1 MNGEKP
7 YDFVPF
13 PKRRPNREKGA
24 GQDKLN
30 PCLLSGTLEL
40 TLRTLTPVHVGSG
53 YSDFIKAGN
62 QEYLAALQASKPV
75 READAVRRR
84 YLIPGSSIKGAV
96 RSIVEA
102 ITRSCVRVTRVKTQ
116 LIPDEYA
123 PCDRRKEYKRSD
135 GKKEL
140 CLACRLFG
148 AQDYQGHV
156 RFEDA
161 VAQEGFVPVVGTPP
175 LWSPLGGGEDAKRYK
190 RHGEL
195 PQRYLDDTTRKAR
208 GRKFY
213 YHRSVPSNEQTRREF
228 DMRMCIESGAELPLR
243 IHFLNLSEAELGVL
257 LTALGQ
263 HPDHR
268 FPIKL
273 GGGKPVGL
281 GSVQII
287 LNRVTLLQGADA
299 LKATGRLGQSQ
310 TLVGDALDKFTTR
323 CAQAADKLDKLIDG
337 DALGKL
343 KTILKEAGLQET
355 APADPY

>member
-1 MNGEKP
+1 MNGEKT

-13 PKRRPNREKGA
+13 PKRRPDRKKGA

-40 TLRTLTPVHVGSG
+40 TLHTLTPVHVGLG
-53 YSDFIKAGN
+53 YSDFIKTGN
-62 QEYLAALQASKPV
+62 QEYFAALQASKPV

-102 ITRSCVRVTRVKTQ
+102 ITRSCIRITQ
-116 LIPDEYA
+116 GRHRPYIPQGYGGCMSVND
-123 PCDRRKEYKRSD
+123 
-135 GKKEL
+135 L
-140 CLACRLFG
+140 CIACRLFG

-156 RFEDA
+156 SFEDA
-161 VAQEGFVPVVGTPP
+161 VAPKGSLVLLGTPL
-175 LWSPLGGGEDAKRYK
+175 LWTPARGGRG
-190 RHGEL
+190 L
-195 PQRYLDDTTRKAR
+195 PPRYLQGNQAR

-213 YHRSVPSNEQTRREF
+213 RHARPPSGVDPRA
-228 DMRMCIESGAELPLR
+228 CIKSGAELPLR

-257 LTALGQ
+257 LTALGL
-263 HPDHR
+263 HPDHP

-287 LNRVTLLQGADA
+287 LNRVTLLQGVDA
-299 LKATGRLGQSQ
+299 LKATGRLGQAK
-310 TLVGDALDKFTTR
+310 TLAGDDLNDFLTQ
-323 CAQAADKLDKLIDG
+323 CANAANTLIDG
-337 DALGKL
+337 DALGEL
-343 KTILKEAGLQET
+343 KTILDEAGLRET
-355 APADPY
+355 APANPY

>member
-13 PKRRPNREKGA
+13 PKERPDRKQGA

-40 TLRTLTPVHVGSG
+40 TLRTLTPVHVGLG

-84 YLIPGSSIKGAV
+84 YLIPGSSLKGAV

-102 ITRSCVRVTRVKTQ
+102 ITRSCIRITQ
-116 LIPDEYA
+116 SRHRPYIPQGYGGCMSVND
-123 PCDRRKEYKRSD
+123 
-135 GKKEL
+135 L
-140 CLACRLFG
+140 CIACRLFG

-156 RFEDA
+156 SFEDA
-161 VAQEGFVPVVGTPP
+161 VAPKGSLVLLGTPL
-175 LWSPLGGGEDAKRYK
+175 LWTPARGG
-190 RHGEL
+190 HGL
-195 PQRYLDDTTRKAR
+195 PPRYLERDRAK

-213 YHRSVPSNEQTRREF
+213 RHARPPSGVDPRA
-228 DMRMCIESGAELPLR
+228 CIKSGAELPLR
-243 IHFLNLSEAELGVL
+243 IHFLNLSETELGVL

-263 HPDHR
+263 HPDHP

-281 GSVQII
+281 GSVQVKCQRI
-287 LNRVTLLQGADA
+287 NLLQGADA

-323 CAQAADKLDKLIDG
+323 CAQAADELIDG
-337 DALGKL
+337 DALGEL
-343 KTILKEAGLQET
+343 EAILDEAGLRET

>member
-1 MNGEKP
+1 MNGKKP

-13 PKRRPNREKGA
+13 PKRRPYRKQGA

-40 TLRTLTPVHVGSG
+40 TLHTLTPVHVGLG

-62 QEYLAALQASKPV
+62 QEYLAALQASKLV

-102 ITRSCVRVTRVKTQ
+102 ITCSCIRITQ
-116 LIPDEYA
+116 DRTQGRHRPYIPQGYSGCMSVND
-123 PCDRRKEYKRSD
+123 
-135 GKKEL
+135 L
-140 CLACRLFG
+140 CIACRLFG

-156 RFEDA
+156 SFEDA
-161 VAQEGFVPVVGTPP
+161 VAPKGSLVLLDTPL
-175 LWSPLGGGEDAKRYK
+175 LWTPARGG
-190 RHGEL
+190 HGL
-195 PQRYLDDTTRKAR
+195 PPRYLQGNQAR

-213 YHRSVPSNEQTRREF
+213 RHARPPSGADLRA
-228 DMRMCIESGAELPLR
+228 CIKSDAELPLR

-257 LTALGQ
+257 LTALGL
-263 HPDHR
+263 HPKHP

-287 LNRVTLLQGADA
+287 LNRVTLLQGVDA

-343 KTILKEAGLQET
+343 KTILGEAGLQEI

>member
-13 PKRRPNREKGA
+13 PKERPDREKGA
-24 GQDKLN
+24 GQDKLDAR
-30 PCLLSGTLEL
+30 LLSGTLEL
-40 TLRTLTPVHVGSG
+40 TLHTLTPVHVGLG

-62 QEYLAALQASKPV
+62 QEYLAALQASKPI
-75 READAVRRR
+75 REEGTTRRR

-102 ITRSCVRVTRVKTQ
+102 ITRSCIRITQ
-116 LIPDEYA
+116 GRHRPYIPQGYGGCMSVND
-123 PCDRRKEYKRSD
+123 
-135 GKKEL
+135 L
-140 CLACRLFG
+140 CIACRLFG

-156 RFEDA
+156 SFEDA
-161 VAQEGFVPVVGTPP
+161 VAPRGSLVLLGTPL
-175 LWSPLGGGEDAKRYK
+175 LWTPARGGRG
-190 RHGEL
+190 L
-195 PQRYLDDTTRKAR
+195 PPRYLERDRAK

-213 YHRSVPSNEQTRREF
+213 RHARPP
-228 DMRMCIESGAELPLR
+228 SGADPRACIKSDAKLPLR

-257 LTALGQ
+257 FTALGL
-263 HPDHR
+263 HPDHP

-281 GSVQII
+281 GSVQVIPQRI
-287 LNRVTLLQGADA
+287 NLLQGADA

-323 CAQAADKLDKLIDG
+323 CAQAADKLIDG
-337 DALGKL
+337 DALGEL
-343 KTILKEAGLQET
+343 ESILGEAGLQET

>member
-13 PKRRPNREKGA
+13 PKRRPDRKKGA
-24 GQDKLN
+24 GQDKLDAR
-30 PCLLSGTLEL
+30 LLSGTLEL
-40 TLRTLTPVHVGSG
+40 TLRTLTPVHVGLG
-53 YSDFIKAGN
+53 YSDFVTAGN

-84 YLIPGSSIKGAV
+84 YLIPGSSLKGAV

-102 ITRSCVRVTRVKTQ
+102 ITRSCIRITQ
-116 LIPDEYA
+116 GKHRPYIPQGYGGCMSVD
-123 PCDRRKEYKRSD
+123 D
-135 GKKEL
+135 L
-140 CLACRLFG
+140 CIACRLFG

-156 RFEDA
+156 SFEDA
-161 VAQEGFVPVVGTPP
+161 VAPKGSLVLLGTPL
-175 LWSPLGGGEDAKRYK
+175 LWTPARGGRG
-190 RHGEL
+190 L
-195 PQRYLDDTTRKAR
+195 PPRYLERDRAK

-213 YHRSVPSNEQTRREF
+213 RHARPPSGVDPRA
-228 DMRMCIESGAELPLR
+228 CIKSGAELPLR

-281 GSVQII
+281 GSVQVIPQRI
-287 LNRVTLLQGADA
+287 NLLQGADA
-299 LKATGRLGQSQ
+299 LKATGRLGQAK
-310 TLVGDALDKFTTR
+310 TLAGDDLNDFLTQ
-323 CAQAADKLDKLIDG
+323 CANAADKLIDG

-343 KTILKEAGLQET
+343 KTILDKAGLRET

>member
-13 PKRRPNREKGA
+13 PKRRPDRKKGA
-24 GQDKLN
+24 GQDKLDAR
-30 PCLLSGTLEL
+30 LLSGTLEL
-40 TLRTLTPVHVGSG
+40 TLHTLTPVHVGLG

-75 READAVRRR
+75 REEGTTRRR
-84 YLIPGSSIKGAV
+84 YLIPGSSLKGAV
-96 RSIVEA
+96 RSLVEA
-102 ITRSCVRVTRVKTQ
+102 ITRSCIRITQ
-116 LIPDEYA
+116 GRHRPYIPQGYGGCMSVD
-123 PCDRRKEYKRSD
+123 D
-135 GKKEL
+135 L
-140 CLACRLFG
+140 CIACRLFG

-156 RFEDA
+156 SFEDA
-161 VAQEGFVPVVGTPP
+161 VAPKGSLVLLGTPL
-175 LWSPLGGGEDAKRYK
+175 LWTPARGGRG
-190 RHGEL
+190 L
-195 PQRYLDDTTRKAR
+195 PPRYLQGNQAR

-213 YHRSVPSNEQTRREF
+213 RHASPPSGVDPRA
-228 DMRMCIESGAELPLR
+228 CIKSGAELPLR

-263 HPDHR
+263 HPDHP

-287 LNRVTLLQGADA
+287 LNRVTLLQGVDA

-323 CAQAADKLDKLIDG
+323 CAQAADKLIDG

-343 KTILKEAGLQET
+343 KTILGEARLQET

>member
-13 PKRRPNREKGA
+13 PKERPDRKQGA

-40 TLRTLTPVHVGSG
+40 TLHTLTPVHVGSG
-53 YSDFIKAGN
+53 YSDFIKADDR
-62 QEYLAALQASKPV
+62 EYLAALQASKPV
-75 READAVRRR
+75 REDDTTRRR

-102 ITRSCVRVTRVKTQ
+102 ITRSCIRITQ
-116 LIPDEYA
+116 GRHRPYIPQGYGG
-123 PCDRRKEYKRSD
+123 CMSVNN
-135 GKKEL
+135 L
-140 CLACRLFG
+140 CIACRLFG

-156 RFEDA
+156 SFEDA
-161 VAQEGFVPVVGTPP
+161 VAPKGSLVLLGTPL
-175 LWSPLGGGEDAKRYK
+175 LWTPARGGRG
-190 RHGEL
+190 L
-195 PQRYLDDTTRKAR
+195 PPRYLERDRAK

-213 YHRSVPSNEQTRREF
+213 RHARPPSGVDPRA
-228 DMRMCIESGAELPLR
+228 CIKSGAELPLR

-257 LTALGQ
+257 LTALGL
-263 HPDHR
+263 HPKHP

-281 GSVQII
+281 GSVQIVCRQI
-287 LNRVTLLQGADA
+287 TLLQGADS

-323 CAQAADKLDKLIDG
+323 CAQAADKLIDG
-337 DALGKL
+337 DALGAL
-343 KTILKEAGLQET
+343 ESILDKAGLEET

>member
-13 PKRRPNREKGA
+13 PKRRPYRQKGA

-62 QEYLAALQASKPV
+62 QEYLAALQASKPI
-75 READAVRRR
+75 REDGTTRRR

-96 RSIVEA
+96 RSLVEA
-102 ITRSCVRVTRVKTQ
+102 ITRSCIRITQ
-116 LIPDEYA
+116 GRHRPYIPQGYGGCMSVND
-123 PCDRRKEYKRSD
+123 
-135 GKKEL
+135 L
-140 CLACRLFG
+140 CIACRLFG

-156 RFEDA
+156 SFEDA
-161 VAQEGFVPVVGTPP
+161 VAPKGSLVLLGTPL
-175 LWSPLGGGEDAKRYK
+175 LWTPARGGRG
-190 RHGEL
+190 L
-195 PQRYLDDTTRKAR
+195 PPRYLQGNQAR
-208 GRKFY
+208 GRKFFR
-213 YHRSVPSNEQTRREF
+213 HARPPSGVDPRA
-228 DMRMCIESGAELPLR
+228 CIKSGAELPLR

-257 LTALGQ
+257 LTALGL
-263 HPDHR
+263 HPSHP

-281 GSVQII
+281 GSVQVVCRQI
-287 LNRVTLLQGADA
+287 TLLQGADS

-337 DALGKL
+337 DALGAL
-343 KTILKEAGLQET
+343 ESILYKAGLEET

>member
-13 PKRRPNREKGA
+13 PKERPDRKQGA

-30 PCLLSGTLEL
+30 PRLLSGTLEL
-40 TLRTLTPVHVGSG
+40 TLHTLTPVHVGLG
-53 YSDFIKAGN
+53 YSDFIKAGDR
-62 QEYLAALQASKPV
+62 EYLAALQASKPV

-102 ITRSCVRVTRVKTQ
+102 ITRSCIRITQ
-116 LIPDEYA
+116 GRHRPYIPQGYGGCMSVND
-123 PCDRRKEYKRSD
+123 
-135 GKKEL
+135 L
-140 CLACRLFG
+140 CIACRLFG

-156 RFEDA
+156 SFEDA
-161 VAQEGFVPVVGTPP
+161 VAPKGSLVLLGTPL
-175 LWSPLGGGEDAKRYK
+175 LWTPARGGRG
-190 RHGEL
+190 L
-195 PQRYLDDTTRKAR
+195 PPRYLQGNQAR

-213 YHRSVPSNEQTRREF
+213 RHARPPSGVDPRA
-228 DMRMCIESGAELPLR
+228 CIKSGAELPLR

-287 LNRVTLLQGADA
+287 LNRVTLLQGVDA
-299 LKATGRLGQSQ
+299 LKATGRLGQAR
-310 TLVGDALDKFTTR
+310 TLEGSDLNAFIER
-323 CAQAADKLDKLIDG
+323 CANAANTLIDN
-337 DALGKL
+337 DALGEL
-343 KTILKEAGLQET
+343 KTILDEAGLRET

>member
-13 PKRRPNREKGA
+13 PKERPDRKQGA

-30 PCLLSGTLEL
+30 PRLLSGTLEL
-40 TLRTLTPVHVGSG
+40 TLHTLTPVHVGSG
-53 YSDFIKAGN
+53 YSDFIKAGDR
-62 QEYLAALQASKPV
+62 EYLAALQASKPV

-102 ITRSCVRVTRVKTQ
+102 ITRSCIRITQ
-116 LIPDEYA
+116 GRHRPYIPQGYGGCMSVND
-123 PCDRRKEYKRSD
+123 
-135 GKKEL
+135 L
-140 CLACRLFG
+140 CIACRLFG

-156 RFEDA
+156 SFEDA
-161 VAQEGFVPVVGTPP
+161 VAPKGSLVLLGTPL
-175 LWSPLGGGEDAKRYK
+175 LWTPARGGRG
-190 RHGEL
+190 L
-195 PQRYLDDTTRKAR
+195 PPRYLQGNQAR

-213 YHRSVPSNEQTRREF
+213 RHASPPSGVDPRA
-228 DMRMCIESGAELPLR
+228 CIKSGAELPLR

-287 LNRVTLLQGADA
+287 LNRVTMLQGADA
-299 LKATGRLGQSQ
+299 LKATGRLGQAR
-310 TLVGDALDKFTTR
+310 TLEGSDLNAFIER
-323 CAQAADKLDKLIDG
+323 CANAANTLTDN
-337 DALGKL
+337 DALGEL
-343 KTILKEAGLQET
+343 KTILDEAGLRET

>member
-7 YDFVPF
+7 YDLVPF
-13 PKRRPNREKGA
+13 PKRRPDRKKGA

-40 TLRTLTPVHVGSG
+40 TLRTLTPVHVGLG
-53 YSDFIKAGN
+53 YSDFIKAGD

-102 ITRSCVRVTRVKTQ
+102 ITRSCIRITQ
-116 LIPDEYA
+116 GRHRPYIPQGYGGCMSVND
-123 PCDRRKEYKRSD
+123 
-135 GKKEL
+135 L
-140 CLACRLFG
+140 CIACRLFG

-156 RFEDA
+156 SFEDA
-161 VAQEGFVPVVGTPP
+161 VAPKGSLVLLGTPL
-175 LWSPLGGGEDAKRYK
+175 LWTPARGGRG
-190 RHGEL
+190 L
-195 PQRYLDDTTRKAR
+195 PPRYLQGNQAR

-213 YHRSVPSNEQTRREF
+213 RHARPPSGVDPRA
-228 DMRMCIESGAELPLR
+228 CIKSDAELPLR

-287 LNRVTLLQGADA
+287 LNRVTLLQGVDA
-299 LKATGRLGQSQ
+299 LKATGRLGQAK
-310 TLVGDALDKFTTR
+310 TLAGDDLNDFLTQCANAANALIDGDAL
-323 CAQAADKLDKLIDG
+323 IDN

>member
-13 PKRRPNREKGA
+13 PKERPDRKQGA

-30 PCLLSGTLEL
+30 PRLLSGTLEL
-40 TLRTLTPVHVGSG
+40 TLRTLTPVHVGLG
-53 YSDFIKAGN
+53 YIDFIKAGN
-62 QEYLAALQASKPV
+62 QEYLAALQASKPI
-75 READAVRRR
+75 REDSTTRRR

-156 RFEDA
+156 SFEDA
-161 VAQEGFVPVVGTPP
+161 VAQEGFAPVVGTPP
-175 LWSPLGGGEDAKRYK
+175 LWSPLGGSEDAKRYK
-190 RHGEL
+190 RDGEL

-228 DMRMCIESGAELPLR
+228 DMRMCIKSGAELPLR
-243 IHFLNLSEAELGVL
+243 IHFLNLSEAELGIL
-257 LTALGQ
+257 LTALGL
-263 HPDHR
+263 HPKHP

-281 GSVQII
+281 GSVQVVCQRI
-287 LNRVTLLQGADA
+287 TLLQGADA
-299 LKATGRLGQSQ
+299 FKATGRLGQAK
-310 TLVGDALDKFTTR
+310 TLAGDDLSDFLTQ
-323 CAQAADKLDKLIDG
+323 CADAANTLIDG
-337 DALGKL
+337 DALGEL
-343 KTILKEAGLQET
+343 KTILDEAGLRET

>member
-13 PKRRPNREKGA
+13 PKERPDRKQGA

-40 TLRTLTPVHVGSG
+40 TLHTLTPVHVGSG
-53 YSDFIKAGN
+53 YSDFIKADDR
-62 QEYLAALQASKPV
+62 EYLAALQASKPV
-75 READAVRRR
+75 REDDTTCRR
-84 YLIPGSSIKGAV
+84 YLVPGSSIKGAV

-102 ITRSCVRVTRVKTQ
+102 ITRSCIRITQ
-116 LIPDEYA
+116 GRHRPYIPQGYGG
-123 PCDRRKEYKRSD
+123 CMSVNN
-135 GKKEL
+135 L
-140 CLACRLFG
+140 CIACRLFG

-156 RFEDA
+156 SFEDA
-161 VAQEGFVPVVGTPP
+161 VAPKGSLVLLGTPL
-175 LWSPLGGGEDAKRYK
+175 LWTPARGGRG
-190 RHGEL
+190 L
-195 PQRYLDDTTRKAR
+195 PPRYLERDRAK

-213 YHRSVPSNEQTRREF
+213 RHARPPSGVDPRA
-228 DMRMCIESGAELPLR
+228 CIKSGAELPLR

-257 LTALGQ
+257 LTALGL
-263 HPDHR
+263 HPKHP

-281 GSVQII
+281 GSVQIVCRQI
-287 LNRVTLLQGADA
+287 TLLQGADS

-323 CAQAADKLDKLIDG
+323 CAQAADKLIDG
-337 DALGKL
+337 DALGAL
-343 KTILKEAGLQET
+343 ESILDKAGLEET

>member
-40 TLRTLTPVHVGSG
+40 TLRTLTPVHVGLG
-53 YSDFIKAGN
+53 YSDFIKAGD

-75 READAVRRR
+75 REDDTTRRR

-102 ITRSCVRVTRVKTQ
+102 ITRSCIRITQ
-116 LIPDEYA
+116 SRHRPYIPQGYGGCMSVND
-123 PCDRRKEYKRSD
+123 
-135 GKKEL
+135 L
-140 CLACRLFG
+140 CIACRLFG

-156 RFEDA
+156 SFEDA
-161 VAQEGFVPVVGTPP
+161 VAPKGSLVLLGTPL
-175 LWSPLGGGEDAKRYK
+175 LWTPARGGRG
-190 RHGEL
+190 L
-195 PQRYLDDTTRKAR
+195 PPRYLERDRAK

-213 YHRSVPSNEQTRREF
+213 RHARPPSGADPRA
-228 DMRMCIESGAELPLR
+228 CIKSGAELPLR

-287 LNRVTLLQGADA
+287 LNRVTLLQGVDA

-323 CAQAADKLDKLIDG
+323 CAQAADKLIDG
-337 DALGKL
+337 DALGEL
-343 KTILKEAGLQET
+343 EAILDEEGLRET

>member
-13 PKRRPNREKGA
+13 PKERPYRQKGA
-24 GQDKLN
+24 GQDKLDAR
-30 PCLLSGTLEL
+30 LLSGTLEL
-40 TLRTLTPVHVGSG
+40 TLRTLTPVHVGLG
-53 YSDFIKAGN
+53 YSDFVTAGN

-102 ITRSCVRVTRVKTQ
+102 ITRSCIRITQ
-116 LIPDEYA
+116 GRHRPYIPQGYGGCMSVND
-123 PCDRRKEYKRSD
+123 
-135 GKKEL
+135 L
-140 CLACRLFG
+140 CIACRLFG

-156 RFEDA
+156 SFEDA
-161 VAQEGFVPVVGTPP
+161 VAPKGSLVLLGTPL
-175 LWSPLGGGEDAKRYK
+175 LWTPARGGRG
-190 RHGEL
+190 L
-195 PQRYLDDTTRKAR
+195 PPRYLQGNQAR

-213 YHRSVPSNEQTRREF
+213 RHARPPSGVDPRA
-228 DMRMCIESGAELPLR
+228 CIKSGAELPLR

-281 GSVQII
+281 GSVQVIPQRI
-287 LNRVTLLQGADA
+287 NLLQGADA
-299 LKATGRLGQSQ
+299 LKATGRLGQAR
-310 TLVGDALDKFTTR
+310 TLEGSDLNAFIER
-323 CAQAADKLDKLIDG
+323 CANAANTLIDN
-337 DALGKL
+337 DALGEL
-343 KTILKEAGLQET
+343 KTILDEAGLRET

>member
-102 ITRSCVRVTRVKTQ
+102 ITCSCIRITQ
-116 LIPDEYA
+116 DRTQGRHRPYIPQGYSGCMSVND
-123 PCDRRKEYKRSD
+123 
-135 GKKEL
+135 L
-140 CLACRLFG
+140 CIACRLFG

-156 RFEDA
+156 SFEDA
-161 VAQEGFVPVVGTPP
+161 VAPKGSLVSLRTPL
-175 LWSPLGGGEDAKRYK
+175 LWTPARGGRG
-190 RHGEL
+190 L
-195 PQRYLDDTTRKAR
+195 PPRYLQGNQAR

-213 YHRSVPSNEQTRREF
+213 RHARPASGADPRA
-228 DMRMCIESGAELPLR
+228 CIKSDAELPLR

-263 HPDHR
+263 HPDYR

-281 GSVQII
+281 GSVQVVCRQI
-287 LNRVTLLQGADA
+287 TLLQGADS
-299 LKATGRLGQSQ
+299 LKATGRLGQAK
-310 TLVGDALDKFTTR
+310 TLAGDDLNDFLTQ
-323 CAQAADKLDKLIDG
+323 CANAANALIDG

>member
-40 TLRTLTPVHVGSG
+40 TLHTLTPVHVGLG
-53 YSDFIKAGN
+53 YSDFIKTGN
-62 QEYLAALQASKPV
+62 QEYFAALQASKPV

-102 ITRSCVRVTRVKTQ
+102 ITCSCIRITQ
-116 LIPDEYA
+116 DRTQGRHRPYIPQGYSGCMSVND
-123 PCDRRKEYKRSD
+123 
-135 GKKEL
+135 L
-140 CLACRLFG
+140 CIACRLFG

-156 RFEDA
+156 SFEDA
-161 VAQEGFVPVVGTPP
+161 VAPKGSLVSLRTPL
-175 LWSPLGGGEDAKRYK
+175 LWTPARGG
-190 RHGEL
+190 HGL
-195 PQRYLDDTTRKAR
+195 PPRYLQGNQAR

-213 YHRSVPSNEQTRREF
+213 RHARPPTGADPRA
-228 DMRMCIESGAELPLR
+228 CIKSGAELPLR
-243 IHFLNLSEAELGVL
+243 IHFLNLSEAELGIL

-281 GSVQII
+281 GSMQII

-299 LKATGRLGQSQ
+299 LKATGRLGQAH
-310 TLVGDALDKFTTR
+310 TLVGSDLNAFLQR
-323 CAQAADKLDKLIDG
+323 CANAANALIDN
-337 DALGKL
+337 DALGEL
-343 KTILKEAGLQET
+343 KTILDEAGLRET

>member
-24 GQDKLN
+24 GQNKLN

-40 TLRTLTPVHVGSG
+40 TLRTLTPVHVGLG

-102 ITRSCVRVTRVKTQ
+102 ITRSCIRITQ
-116 LIPDEYA
+116 GRHRPYIPQGYGGCMSVND
-123 PCDRRKEYKRSD
+123 
-135 GKKEL
+135 L
-140 CLACRLFG
+140 CIACRLFG

-156 RFEDA
+156 SFEDA
-161 VAQEGFVPVVGTPP
+161 VAPKGSLVLLGTPL
-175 LWSPLGGGEDAKRYK
+175 LWTPARGGRG
-190 RHGEL
+190 L
-195 PQRYLDDTTRKAR
+195 PPRYLERDRAK

-213 YHRSVPSNEQTRREF
+213 RHARPASGADPRA
-228 DMRMCIESGAELPLR
+228 CIKSGAELPLR

-257 LTALGQ
+257 LTALGL
-263 HPDHR
+263 HPDHP

-281 GSVQII
+281 GSVQVIPQRI
-287 LNRVTLLQGADA
+287 NLLQGADA

-323 CAQAADKLDKLIDG
+323 CAQAADKLIDG
-337 DALGKL
+337 DALGEL
-343 KTILKEAGLQET
+343 ESILGEAGLRET

>member
-13 PKRRPNREKGA
+13 PKGRPDRKKGA

-53 YSDFIKAGN
+53 YSDFIKADN

-156 RFEDA
+156 SFEDA
-161 VAQEGFVPVVGTPP
+161 VAPKGSLVLLGTPL
-175 LWSPLGGGEDAKRYK
+175 LWTPARGG
-190 RHGEL
+190 HGL
-195 PQRYLDDTTRKAR
+195 PPRYLERDRAK

-213 YHRSVPSNEQTRREF
+213 RHARPPSGVDPRA
-228 DMRMCIESGAELPLR
+228 CIKSGAELPLR
-243 IHFLNLSEAELGVL
+243 IHFLNLSEAELGIL

-263 HPDHR
+263 HPDHP

-287 LNRVTLLQGADA
+287 LNRVTLLQGVDA
-299 LKATGRLGQSQ
+299 LKATGRLGQAK
-310 TLVGDALDKFTTR
+310 TLAGDDLNDFLTQ
-323 CAQAADKLDKLIDG
+323 CANAADELIDG
-337 DALGKL
+337 DALGEL
-343 KTILKEAGLQET
+343 ESILGEAGLRET

>member
-13 PKRRPNREKGA
+13 PKRRPDREKGA

-40 TLRTLTPVHVGSG
+40 TLHTLTPVHVGLG
-53 YSDFIKAGN
+53 YSDFIKAGD

-84 YLIPGSSIKGAV
+84 YLIPGSSLKGAV

-102 ITRSCVRVTRVKTQ
+102 ITRSCIRITQ
-116 LIPDEYA
+116 SRHRPYIPQGYGGCMSVND
-123 PCDRRKEYKRSD
+123 
-135 GKKEL
+135 L
-140 CLACRLFG
+140 CIACRLFG

-156 RFEDA
+156 SFEDA
-161 VAQEGFVPVVGTPP
+161 VAPKGSLVLLGTPL
-175 LWSPLGGGEDAKRYK
+175 LWTPARGG
-190 RHGEL
+190 HGL
-195 PQRYLDDTTRKAR
+195 PPRYLQGNQAR

-213 YHRSVPSNEQTRREF
+213 RHARPPSGVDPRA
-228 DMRMCIESGAELPLR
+228 CIKSGAELPLR

-257 LTALGQ
+257 LTALGL
-263 HPDHR
+263 HPKHP

-287 LNRVTLLQGADA
+287 LNRVTLLQGVDA
-299 LKATGRLGQSQ
+299 LKATGRLGQAR
-310 TLVGDALDKFTTR
+310 TLEGSDLNAFIER
-323 CAQAADKLDKLIDG
+323 CANAANTLIDN
-337 DALGKL
+337 DALGAL
-343 KTILKEAGLQET
+343 ESILDKAGLEET

>member
-13 PKRRPNREKGA
+13 PKERPYREKGA
-24 GQDKLN
+24 GQDKLDAR
-30 PCLLSGTLEL
+30 LLSGTLEL
-40 TLRTLTPVHVGSG
+40 TLRTLTPVHVGLG
-53 YSDFIKAGN
+53 YSDFIKAGDR
-62 QEYLAALQASKPV
+62 EYLAALQASKPV

-96 RSIVEA
+96 RSLVEA
-102 ITRSCVRVTRVKTQ
+102 ITRSCIRITQ
-116 LIPDEYA
+116 GRHRPYIPQGYGGCMSVND
-123 PCDRRKEYKRSD
+123 
-135 GKKEL
+135 L
-140 CLACRLFG
+140 CIACRLFG

-156 RFEDA
+156 SFEDA
-161 VAQEGFVPVVGTPP
+161 VAPRGSLVLLGTPL
-175 LWSPLGGGEDAKRYK
+175 LWTPARGGRG
-190 RHGEL
+190 L
-195 PQRYLDDTTRKAR
+195 PPRYLERDRAK

-213 YHRSVPSNEQTRREF
+213 RHASPPSGVDPRA
-228 DMRMCIESGAELPLR
+228 CIKSGAELPLR

-281 GSVQII
+281 GSVQVIPQRI
-287 LNRVTLLQGADA
+287 NLLQGADA
-299 LKATGRLGQSQ
+299 LKATGRLGQAK
-310 TLVGDALDKFTTR
+310 TLAGDDLNDFLTQ
-323 CAQAADKLDKLIDG
+323 CANAANTLIDN
-337 DALGKL
+337 DALGEL
-343 KTILKEAGLQET
+343 EAILDEAGLRET

>member
-13 PKRRPNREKGA
+13 PKERPDRKKGA
-24 GQDKLN
+24 GQDKLDAR
-30 PCLLSGTLEL
+30 LLSGTLEL
-40 TLRTLTPVHVGSG
+40 TLRTLTPVHVGLG

-62 QEYLAALQASKPV
+62 QEYLAALQASKPA

-96 RSIVEA
+96 RSLVEA
-102 ITRSCVRVTRVKTQ
+102 ITRSCIRITQ
-116 LIPDEYA
+116 GKHRPYIPQGYGGCMSVND
-123 PCDRRKEYKRSD
+123 
-135 GKKEL
+135 L
-140 CLACRLFG
+140 CIACRLFG

-156 RFEDA
+156 SFEDA
-161 VAQEGFVPVVGTPP
+161 VAPRGSLVLLGTPL
-175 LWSPLGGGEDAKRYK
+175 LWTPARGGRG
-190 RHGEL
+190 L
-195 PQRYLDDTTRKAR
+195 PPRYLERDRAK

-213 YHRSVPSNEQTRREF
+213 RHARPPTGADPRA
-228 DMRMCIESGAELPLR
+228 CIKSGAELPLR

-263 HPDHR
+263 HPKHP

-281 GSVQII
+281 GSVQVKCQRI
-287 LNRVTLLQGADA
+287 NLLQGVDA
-299 LKATGRLGQSQ
+299 LKATGRLGQAK
-310 TLVGDALDKFTTR
+310 TLVGDDLNDFLTQ
-323 CAQAADKLDKLIDG
+323 CANAADELIDD
-337 DALGKL
+337 DALGEL
-343 KTILKEAGLQET
+343 EAILDEAGLRET

>member
-13 PKRRPNREKGA
+13 PKERPDREKGA
-24 GQDKLN
+24 GQDKLDAR
-30 PCLLSGTLEL
+30 LLSGTLEL

-62 QEYLAALQASKPV
+62 QEYLAALQASKPI
-75 READAVRRR
+75 REDGTTRRR

-102 ITRSCVRVTRVKTQ
+102 ITRSCIRITQ
-116 LIPDEYA
+116 GKHRPYIPQGYGGCMSVND
-123 PCDRRKEYKRSD
+123 
-135 GKKEL
+135 L
-140 CLACRLFG
+140 CIACRLFG

-156 RFEDA
+156 SFEDA
-161 VAQEGFVPVVGTPP
+161 VAPKGSLVLLGTPL
-175 LWSPLGGGEDAKRYK
+175 LWTPARGGRG
-190 RHGEL
+190 L
-195 PQRYLDDTTRKAR
+195 PPRYLERDRAK

-213 YHRSVPSNEQTRREF
+213 RHARPPSGADPRA
-228 DMRMCIESGAELPLR
+228 CIKSGAELPLR
-243 IHFLNLSEAELGVL
+243 IHFLNLSEAELGIL
-257 LTALGQ
+257 LTALGL
-263 HPDHR
+263 HPSHP

-287 LNRVTLLQGADA
+287 LNRVTLLQGVDA
-299 LKATGRLGQSQ
+299 LKATGRLGQAR
-310 TLVGDALDKFTTR
+310 TLVGSDLEAFVAR
-323 CAQAADKLDKLIDG
+323 CANAASALIDD
-337 DALGKL
+337 DALGEL
-343 KTILKEAGLQET
+343 ETILNEAGLQET

>member
-13 PKRRPNREKGA
+13 PKERPDRKQGA

-30 PCLLSGTLEL
+30 PRLLSGTLEL
-40 TLRTLTPVHVGSG
+40 TLHTLTPVHVGLG

-102 ITRSCVRVTRVKTQ
+102 ITRSCIRISQGRHRPY
-116 LIPDEYA
+116 IPQGYGGCMSVD
-123 PCDRRKEYKRSD
+123 D
-135 GKKEL
+135 L
-140 CLACRLFG
+140 CIACRLFG

-156 RFEDA
+156 SFEDA
-161 VAQEGFVPVVGTPP
+161 VAPRGSLVLLGTPL
-175 LWSPLGGGEDAKRYK
+175 LWTPARGGRG
-190 RHGEL
+190 L
-195 PQRYLDDTTRKAR
+195 PPRYLQGNQAR

-213 YHRSVPSNEQTRREF
+213 AHARPASGADPRA
-228 DMRMCIESGAELPLR
+228 CIKSGAELPLR

-257 LTALGQ
+257 FTALGL
-263 HPDHR
+263 HPDHP

-281 GSVQII
+281 GSVQVIPQRI
-287 LNRVTLLQGADA
+287 NLLQGADA
-299 LKATGRLGQSQ
+299 LKATGRLGQAR
-310 TLVGDALDKFTTR
+310 TLEDSDLNAFLQR
-323 CAQAADKLDKLIDG
+323 CANAASALIDN
-337 DALGKL
+337 DALGEL
-343 KTILKEAGLQET
+343 EAILDEAGLRET

>member
-13 PKRRPNREKGA
+13 PKERPDRQKGA
-24 GQDKLN
+24 GQDKLDAR
-30 PCLLSGTLEL
+30 LLSGTLEL
-40 TLRTLTPVHVGSG
+40 TLRTLTPVHVGLG
-53 YSDFIKAGN
+53 YSDFVTAGN

-102 ITRSCVRVTRVKTQ
+102 ITRSCIRITQ
-116 LIPDEYA
+116 GRHRPYIPQGYGGCMSVD
-123 PCDRRKEYKRSD
+123 D
-135 GKKEL
+135 L
-140 CLACRLFG
+140 CIACRLFG

-156 RFEDA
+156 SFEDA
-161 VAQEGFVPVVGTPP
+161 VAPKGSLVLLGTPL
-175 LWSPLGGGEDAKRYK
+175 LWTPARGGRG
-190 RHGEL
+190 L
-195 PQRYLDDTTRKAR
+195 PPRYLERDRAK

-213 YHRSVPSNEQTRREF
+213 RHARPPTGADPRA
-228 DMRMCIESGAELPLR
+228 CIKSGAELPLR

-287 LNRVTLLQGADA
+287 LNRVTLLQGVDA

-323 CAQAADKLDKLIDG
+323 CAQAADKLIDG

-343 KTILKEAGLQET
+343 KTILGEAGLRET

>member
-13 PKRRPNREKGA
+13 PKRRPYREKGA

-40 TLRTLTPVHVGSG
+40 TLHTLTPVHVGSG
-53 YSDFIKAGN
+53 YSDFIKADDR
-62 QEYLAALQASKPV
+62 EYLAALQASKPV
-75 READAVRRR
+75 REDDTTRRR

-102 ITRSCVRVTRVKTQ
+102 ITRSCIRITQ
-116 LIPDEYA
+116 GRHRPYIPQGYGGCMSVND
-123 PCDRRKEYKRSD
+123 
-135 GKKEL
+135 L
-140 CLACRLFG
+140 CIACRLFG

-156 RFEDA
+156 SFEDA
-161 VAQEGFVPVVGTPP
+161 VAPEGSLVPLRTPL
-175 LWSPLGGGEDAKRYK
+175 LWTPARGG
-190 RHGEL
+190 HGL
-195 PQRYLDDTTRKAR
+195 PPRYLERDRAK

-213 YHRSVPSNEQTRREF
+213 RHASPASGADPRA
-228 DMRMCIESGAELPLR
+228 CIQSGAELPLR

-257 LTALGQ
+257 LTALGL
-263 HPDHR
+263 HPDHP

-281 GSVQII
+281 GSVQVVCRQI
-287 LNRVTLLQGADA
+287 TLLQGADS

-323 CAQAADKLDKLIDG
+323 CAQAADELIDD